1 MGNPEACIGSVDG
14 DTGGVAAGAAI
25 VCNGRMRI
33 LKKLLLGVA
42 GLVALLWGGLAAWA
56 YWPTE
61 PERPVA
67 ELAQPGDRFVDV
79 DGLRLRY
86 RSWGEAGPDRPNLL
100 LIHGF
105 GNSLQSFRELAPRLA
120 DCCRVIAIDLPGYG
134 LSSKPVE
141 FDYRNGPQ
149 AAVMLRAARAL
160 DLANVVYVGHSLGGA
175 IALQAAVQDR
185 EARGLVLLNPGIVTT
200 GVPKIVQVTLPPLPR
215 MSAKMFASREFRGE
229 FLRKSY
235 VNPAIVTDSVVDD
248 VMLGARSEG
257 YMAGMTSLMQQY
269 EEGAEIALAADV
281 RVPVLIPW
289 GNQDRNKPPE
299 EAQTLQRLLPGSTL
313 VRFEK
318 AGHYVHEEAPQGVA
332 DAIEAWLAALPP
344 VTAATMPA
352 VTRSPGE
359 PRP

>member
-1 MGNPEACIGSVDG
+1 
-14 DTGGVAAGAAI
+14 
-25 VCNGRMRI
+25 MRI
-33 LKKLLLGVA
+33 LKKLLLGIA
-42 GLVALLWGGLAAWA
+42 GLIALLWGGLAAWA

-86 RSWGEAGPDRPNLL
+86 RSWGEAGPDRPDLL

-120 DCCRVIAIDLPGYG
+120 DCCHVIAIDLPGYG

-141 FDYRNGPQ
+141 HDYRNGPQ
-149 AAVMLRAARAL
+149 AAVMVRAARAL
-160 DLANVVYVGHSLGGA
+160 GLAHVVYVGHSLGGA
-175 IALQAAVQDR
+175 IALQAVAQDPQ
-185 EARGLVLLNPGIVTT
+185 ARGLVLLNPGIVTT

-215 MSAKMFASREFRGE
+215 MSAKMFASREFRGD

-235 VNPAIVTDSVVDD
+235 VNPAIVTDAVVDD
-248 VMLGARSEG
+248 VMLAARSEG

-269 EEGAEIALAADV
+269 EEGAEIPLAARV

-289 GNQDRNKPPE
+289 GNQDRNKPPA

-313 VRFEK
+313 VRFDD
-318 AGHYVHEEAPQGVA
+318 AGHYVHEEQPQGVA
-332 DAIEAWLAALPP
+332 DAMEGWLATLPA
-344 VTAATMPA
+344 VAAATMPA
-352 VTRSPGE
+352 PPASPGVE
-359 PRP
+359 LP